1 MSTIFFLTTTQLTQ
15 RRRYAVVV
23 LLAVVPV
30 LIALSVRVFG
40 SLSAADLAEVHD
52 GVTDRLLI
60 ATVLPVA
67 ALLLATA
74 TLGDEVEDQTLGY
87 LALKPVPRWQIALP
101 KLAATALAI
110 GIPIG
115 FGGVITSLLLTEGD
129 LFASLP
135 TGAGVLIGTAV
146 YSVVF
151 GWGGLAS
158 RQAIA
163 FGLGYVFLW
172 EFSISG
178 LFSGL
183 RFLSV
188 RQYSLGTIRGL
199 DSERLQDVS
208 STGLDLPQ
216 ALIGALVVILLFGWL
231 TERRLRLM
239 DIP

>member
-1 MSTIFFLTTTQLTQ
+1 MSAIFTLTLTQLTQ
-15 RRRYAVVV
+15 RRRYAVVL
-23 LLAVVPV
+23 LLAIVPM
-30 LIALSVRVFG
+30 LIAVSIQ
-40 SLSAADLAEVHD
+40 SLASLTAAELIDVHD
-52 GVTDRLLI
+52 AVTDRLLI

-87 LALKPVPRWQIALP
+87 LALKPVPRWQIAVP
-101 KLAATALAI
+101 KLTATALAI
-110 GIPIG
+110 GVPIG
-115 FGGVITSLLLTEGD
+115 ISGVVASLILSEGDVATSL
-129 LFASLP
+129 A
-135 TGAGVLIGTAV
+135 TGAGVLVGTAV

-172 EFSISG
+172 EFSISA

-199 DSERLQDVS
+199 DGDRLQDVS
-208 STGLDLPQ
+208 SVQLDLAP
-216 ALIGALVVILLFGWL
+216 ALIGAAAVVLVFGWL